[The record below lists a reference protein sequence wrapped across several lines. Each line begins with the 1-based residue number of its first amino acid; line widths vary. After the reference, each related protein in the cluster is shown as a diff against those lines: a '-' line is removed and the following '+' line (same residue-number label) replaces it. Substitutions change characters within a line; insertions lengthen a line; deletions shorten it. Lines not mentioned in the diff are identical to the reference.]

1 MPTVIR
7 RLALLALLAAPA
19 AAQSTIPDRLTDK
32 EFWDFVS
39 ANSESGGFFRS
50 DNFLSN
56 EMGFLHPIPELKRI
70 VKPGGVYFG
79 VGPEQNFTYISALQP
94 RIAVLF
100 DIRRQMTVH
109 QLMYKAI
116 FELSPDRADFLARLF
131 SRPRPANL
139 DTTTG
144 PVQLFA
150 SFIEAKPDTAAYRRN
165 RIAIW
170 DQLRKVH
177 GFALSPDDSSSFE
190 YVYSAFFEAG
200 PLINYNFRPGNGMV
214 ILSGDRVALRP
225 GRGFGYGGQMANFAE
240 IQAATDANGNMLA
253 FLATESA
260 YRYMRDLERRNM
272 VVPVTGNFAGPT
284 AIRQVGQWVRAHNAT
299 VTTFHLS
306 NVEQYLFQSPDDW
319 RKWFENVGTLPLDS
333 TSMFIRSGRGG
344 TSQGVIGL
352 ASMIASMQDQLKL
365 FRDGKINTYF
375 DVLSTSR

>member
-7 RLALLALLAAPA
+7 RLAFLALLAAPA
-19 AAQSTIPDRLTDK
+19 AAQSTIPDRLSDK

-39 ANSESGGFFRS
+39 GNSEAGGFFRS

-79 VGPEQNFTYISALQP
+79 VGPEQNFTYIAALQP
-94 RIAVLF
+94 KMAVLF
-100 DIRRQMTVH
+100 DIRREMTVH

-116 FELSPDRADFLARLF
+116 FELAPDRADFLSRLF

-139 DTTTG
+139 DTTTN

-150 SFIEAKPDTAAYRRN
+150 SYIEAKLDTAAYRRN

-170 DQLRKVH
+170 DQLKKVH
-177 GFALSPDDSSSFE
+177 GFGLSADDSASFE
-190 YVYSAFFEAG
+190 YVYGAFFEAG

-214 ILSGDRVALRP
+214 ILSGDRIALRP
-225 GRGFGYGGQMANFAE
+225 TRGFGFGQMANFAE
-240 IQAATDANGNMLA
+240 IQAATDADGNMLA
-253 FLATESA
+253 FLATEPA
-260 YRYMRDLERRNM
+260 YRYMRDMERRNM
-272 VVPVTGNFAGPT
+272 VVPVTGNFAGPS
-284 AIRQVGQWVRAHNAT
+284 AIRQVGRWVRAHNAT
-299 VTTFHLS
+299 VTTFYLS
-306 NVEQYLFQSPDDW
+306 NVEQYLFQSPDDG
-319 RKWFENVGTLPLDS
+319 RKWFENVATLPLDS

-352 ASMIASMQDQLKL
+352 ASMIASMQEQLKL
-365 FRDGKINTYF
+365 FREGKINSYF